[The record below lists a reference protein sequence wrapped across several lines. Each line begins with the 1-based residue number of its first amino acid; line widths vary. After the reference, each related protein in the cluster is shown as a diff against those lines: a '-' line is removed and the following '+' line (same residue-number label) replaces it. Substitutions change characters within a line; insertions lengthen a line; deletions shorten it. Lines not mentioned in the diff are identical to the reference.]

1 MRLRAPAV
9 AGYFYP
15 GAEGELRKMLAQLV
29 HPDTPRIPAIG
40 VVCPHAGYIYS
51 GRTAGRVYSRVH
63 IPRRVLIFGPNH
75 TGMGAPLSCWAHGAW
90 RTPLGVVPID
100 EDLARRLLDA
110 CPYLEDDTQAHLR
123 EHAIE
128 VQLPFLQYLVRE
140 FSFVPIVVGTTD
152 MTALT
157 ALAQAVVTAVRD
169 TSEPVL
175 LVAST
180 DMSHYIP
187 AKDAADIDQ
196 HAIRAIAAVDGPAL
210 YQAVHTYKISMCG
223 YLPTTVVLM
232 AARALGAVQGE
243 LVEYT
248 HSGVVT
254 GDDHSVVAYLG
265 MILRGAHGSLDTEV
279 SASHV
284 HDGRSADR

>member
-1 MRLRAPAV
+1 MRRRAPAV

-15 GAEGELRKMLAQLV
+15 SGESELRKMLALLV
-29 HPDTPRIPAIG
+29 HPDEPKIPAVG
-40 VVCPHAGYIYS
+40 VVCPHAGYVYS
-51 GRTAGRVYSRVH
+51 GRTAGRVYSKVH
-63 IPRRVLIFGPNH
+63 IPRRVLILGPNH
-75 TGMGAPLSCWAHGAW
+75 TGMGAPLSCWARGEW
-90 RTPLGVVPID
+90 QTPLGVVPVD
-100 EDLARRLLDA
+100 EDIARRLLEA
-110 CPYLEDDTQAHLR
+110 CPYLEDDEQAHLR

-128 VQLPFLQYLVRE
+128 VQLPFIQYLVDT
-140 FSFVPIVVGTTD
+140 FSFVPIVVGTND

-157 ALAQAVVTAVRD
+157 ALAQAVATVVRD
-169 TSEPVL
+169 TPEPVL

-187 AKDAADIDQ
+187 ARDAAELDQ

-210 YQAVHTYKISMCG
+210 YRVVHTYRISMCG

-232 AARALGAVQGE
+232 AARELGAVRGE

-265 MILRGAHGSLDTEV
+265 MILRGANESLDAP
-279 SASHV
+279 ASGHRG
-284 HDGRSADR
+284 HG